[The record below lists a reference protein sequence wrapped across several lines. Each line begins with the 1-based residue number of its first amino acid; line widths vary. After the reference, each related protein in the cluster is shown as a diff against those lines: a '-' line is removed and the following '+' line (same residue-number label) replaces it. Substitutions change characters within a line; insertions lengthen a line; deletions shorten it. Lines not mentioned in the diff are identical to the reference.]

1 MIKNIITQNEAAVN
15 PDSVYFIVDAETDLT
30 QLIDG
35 VYPYNGG
42 EDHWI
47 IVIDCQPTGWA
58 RDWGA
63 AVVQEIET
71 LRVRREHA
79 EAGNIPF
86 DGSVS
91 DEPLYYDDEE
101 LLFSS
106 SADLYS
112 LNEVTL

>member
-1 MIKNIITQNEAAVN
+1 MNTLAQNVSTVN
-15 PDSVYFIVDAETDLT
+15 PNSVYFIVDAETDLT

-79 EAGNIPF
+79 AGNPNEAPF
-86 DGSVS
+86 YGYVPD
-91 DEPLYYDDEE
+91 DDEGM
-101 LLFSS
+101 LFAS
-106 SADLYS
+106 SAELYG